1 MGSFN
6 HRWCRGVS
14 CSVLC
19 LLRKQQFDK
28 NLYIEEAPSSSS
40 SSSSSISL
48 VSPLVVGEEDFDNV
62 ADTFAWHMLPFSQA
76 GLGAKQAFH
85 FSHA

>member
-1 MGSFN
+1 M
-6 HRWCRGVS
+6 S

-19 LLRKQQFDK
+19 LLRKQQFDR
-28 NLYIEEAPSSSS
+28 NLYIEEARS

-85 FSHA
+85 FSHAWLAFSKYVLKN